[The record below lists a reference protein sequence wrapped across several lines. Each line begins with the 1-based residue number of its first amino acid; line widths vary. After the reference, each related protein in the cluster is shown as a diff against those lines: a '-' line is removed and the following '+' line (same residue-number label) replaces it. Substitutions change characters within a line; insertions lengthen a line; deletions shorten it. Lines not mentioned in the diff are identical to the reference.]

1 LRPLLLQSILGLR
14 TFASAPIV
22 QVGLLGKEATGALLR
37 PWKQASPFGGGAEQ
51 KTPKD
56 LKKEIKKEEKKKISK
71 KLD

>member
-1 LRPLLLQSILGLR
+1 LGLR

-22 QVGLLGKEATGALLR
+22 QVALLGKEATGPLLR
-37 PWKQASPFGGGAEQ
+37 PWKAASPFGGAAEQ
-51 KTPKD
+51 KTQKD